1 MAYKVN
7 QKERCLQVEEKE
19 KFEEVT
25 PLLPGDKVL
34 RIHRRRPRRR
44 LRIAPNIPAV
54 IRFLRDMVTK
64 TPLVPLIFALVA
76 LWLLFSL
83 GIYLAER
90 GVNQQITS
98 YGYALWWSFT
108 AMQTQGANAPGPVTT
123 SGIVLGAIWS
133 IFSTIAFFG
142 VIIGSLY
149 AYFMRPRQRPSRE
162 ILSAIQY
169 NLEVIE
175 NLSPDE
181 LEALRETTV
190 RIINAQINRV
200 RDNQT
205 NEEKP

>member
-1 MAYKVN
+1 V
-7 QKERCLQVEEKE
+7 KEKK

-44 LRIAPNIPAV
+44 LRITPNIPAV
-54 IRFLRDMVTK
+54 FRFLRDMVTR
-64 TPLVPLIFALVA
+64 TPLIPLILTLTG

-90 GVNQQITS
+90 GVNEQITS

-123 SGIVLGAIWS
+123 SGIVIGAIWS

-149 AYFMRPRQRPSRE
+149 AYYMNPRRRPYRQ
-162 ILSAIQY
+162 IISAIQY
-169 NLEVIE
+169 NLEELE

-181 LEALRETTV
+181 LEVLRDTIV
-190 RIINAQINRV
+190 RIINAQINQV
-200 RDNQT
+200 K
-205 NEEKP
+205 EKTSD